1 LVPGQFNKVGD
12 MSCVKMESRIL
23 AYMDGRLKESE
34 RAEME
39 KHLAACGVCRVRA
52 NEFRSV
58 SDLLGELPMVE
69 PTPAFDVRV
78 RARVAAEP
86 VKQGRWAWMRPSPR
100 IALAASM
107 LLLAMLW
114 IGYRK
119 EAVAPLPISS
129 EEASAGLMQDI
140 SVMEDHDTLA
150 NFEPL
155 KELPPP
161 VEVTADSADD
171 NDQQM

>member
-1 LVPGQFNKVGD
+1 

-23 AYMDGRLKESE
+23 AYMDGRLKDSE
-34 RAEME
+34 QAEME
-39 KHLAACGVCRVRA
+39 KHLAACPECRVRA

-86 VKQGRWAWMRPSPR
+86 VKLRWWAWMRPSPR
-100 IALAASM
+100 IAFAASM
-107 LLLAMLW
+107 LLLATLW

-119 EAVAPLPISS
+119 EAVAPLPISP

-161 VEVTADSADD
+161 VDVTADSADD

>member
-1 LVPGQFNKVGD
+1 
-12 MSCVKMESRIL
+12 MESRIL
-23 AYMDGRLKESE
+23 GYLDGRLKDSE
-34 RAEME
+34 RTEVE
-39 KHLAACGVCRVRA
+39 KHLAACAACRLRA

-58 SDLLGELPMVE
+58 NDLLGELPMVE
-69 PTPAFDVRV
+69 PSPAFDVRV

-86 VKQGRWAWMRPSPR
+86 VKRGWWAWMRPSPR
-100 IALAASM
+100 IAFAASM

-114 IGYRK
+114 IGYRTQP
-119 EAVAPLPISS
+119 VAPLPINP
-129 EEASAGLMQDI
+129 EEADASMMQDI

-161 VEVTADSADD
+161 VDANDADD
-171 NDQQM
+171 SDHPM

>member
-1 LVPGQFNKVGD
+1 

-23 AYMDGRLKESE
+23 AYMDDRLKDSE

-39 KHLAACGVCRVRA
+39 KHLADCAACRVRA
-52 NEFRSV
+52 NEFRSL
-58 SDLLGELPMVE
+58 SDLLGELPIVE
-69 PTPAFDVRV
+69 PTTAFDVRV

-86 VKQGRWAWMRPSPR
+86 VKQSWWAWMRPSPR
-100 IALAASM
+100 IAFAASM
-107 LLLAMLW
+107 LLLATLW

-119 EAVAPLPISS
+119 EAVAPLPISP

-161 VEVTADSADD
+161 VDATADSADD

>member
-1 LVPGQFNKVGD
+1 

-23 AYMDGRLKESE
+23 AYMDGRLKDSE

-39 KHLAACGVCRVRA
+39 KHLAACGVCRLRA

-100 IALAASM
+100 ITFAASM

-119 EAVAPLPISS
+119 EAVAPLPISP

-161 VEVTADSADD
+161 VDVTADSADD

>member
-1 LVPGQFNKVGD
+1 

-23 AYMDGRLKESE
+23 AYMDGRLKDSE

-39 KHLAACGVCRVRA
+39 KHLAACAVCRVRA

-58 SDLLGELPMVE
+58 SDLLSELPMLE
-69 PTPAFDVRV
+69 PTAAFDVRV

-86 VKQGRWAWMRPSPR
+86 VRQSWWAWMQPSPR
-100 IALAASM
+100 IAFAASM

-114 IGYRK
+114 IVYRTP
-119 EAVAPLPISS
+119 VAPLPISP
-129 EEASAGLMQDI
+129 EEADTSMMQDI

-161 VEVTADSADD
+161 VDTTADPDD
-171 NDQQM
+171 SDHQM

>member
-1 LVPGQFNKVGD
+1 

-23 AYMDGRLKESE
+23 AYMDGRLKDSE
-34 RAEME
+34 QAEME
-39 KHLAACGVCRVRA
+39 KHLAACPVCRVRA

-86 VKQGRWAWMRPSPR
+86 VKLRWWAWMRPSPR
-100 IALAASM
+100 IAFAASM
-107 LLLAMLW
+107 LLLATLW
-114 IGYRK
+114 IGYRR
-119 EAVAPLPISS
+119 EAVAPLPISP

-161 VEVTADSADD
+161 VDVTADSADD

>member
-1 LVPGQFNKVGD
+1 

-23 AYMDGRLKESE
+23 AYMDGRLKDSE

-39 KHLAACGVCRVRA
+39 KHLAACPMCRVRA

-58 SDLLGELPMVE
+58 NDLLGELPMVE

-86 VKQGRWAWMRPSPR
+86 VKLGWWAWMRPSPR
-100 IALAASM
+100 IAFAASM
-107 LLLAMLW
+107 LLLATLW

-119 EAVAPLPISS
+119 EAVAPLPISP

-161 VEVTADSADD
+161 VDVTADSADD

>member
-1 LVPGQFNKVGD
+1 M
-12 MSCVKMESRIL
+12 MSCTKMESRIL
-23 AYMDGRLKESE
+23 AYADGRLKESE
-34 RAEME
+34 RADVE
-39 KHLAACGVCRVRA
+39 KHLAACHACRVRA

-58 SDLLGELPMVE
+58 NDLLGELPMIE
-69 PTPAFDVRV
+69 PSPAFDVRV

-86 VKQGRWAWMRPSPR
+86 VKQNWWAWMWPSPR
-100 IALAASM
+100 IAFAASM
-107 LLLAMLW
+107 LLGAILFV
-114 IGYRK
+114 GYRNETPAPPPITPD
-119 EAVAPLPISS
+119 EAN
-129 EEASAGLMQDI
+129 AGLMQDI

>member
-1 LVPGQFNKVGD
+1 
-12 MSCVKMESRIL
+12 MSCERMESRIL
-23 AYMDGRLKESE
+23 AYMDGRLKDSE
-34 RAEME
+34 RAEAE
-39 KHLAACGVCRVRA
+39 KHFVACAICRVRV

-69 PTPAFDVRV
+69 PSPAFDVRV

-86 VKQGRWAWMRPSPR
+86 VKQSWWAWMRPSPR
-100 IALAASM
+100 IAFAASM
-107 LLLAMLW
+107 LVLAMLW
-114 IGYRK
+114 IGYHTQP
-119 EAVAPLPISS
+119 VAPLPIPADQVES
-129 EEASAGLMQDI
+129 GIQQDFP
-140 SVMEDHDTLA
+140 VMEDYDTLA

-161 VEVTADSADD
+161 VEATADSADD

>member
-1 LVPGQFNKVGD
+1 
-12 MSCVKMESRIL
+12 MESRIL
-23 AYMDGRLKESE
+23 GYMDGRLKDSE
-34 RAEME
+34 RAEVE
-39 KHLAACGVCRVRA
+39 KHLAACAACRVRA

-58 SDLLGELPMVE
+58 NDLLGELPMVE
-69 PTPAFDVRV
+69 PSPAFDVRV

-86 VKQGRWAWMRPSPR
+86 VKRGWWAWMRPSPR
-100 IALAASM
+100 IAFAASM

-114 IGYRK
+114 IGYRTQP
-119 EAVAPLPISS
+119 VTPLPINP
-129 EEASAGLMQDI
+129 EDADASMMQDI

-161 VEVTADSADD
+161 VDANDADD
-171 NDQQM
+171 SDHPM

>member
-1 LVPGQFNKVGD
+1 
-12 MSCVKMESRIL
+12 MSCVKMENRIL
-23 AYMDGRLKESE
+23 AYMDGRLKDSE
-34 RAEME
+34 QAEME
-39 KHLAACGVCRVRA
+39 KHLAACPVCRVRA

-86 VKQGRWAWMRPSPR
+86 VKLGWWAWMRPSPR
-100 IALAASM
+100 IAFAASM
-107 LLLAMLW
+107 LLLATLW

-119 EAVAPLPISS
+119 EAVAPLPISP

-161 VEVTADSADD
+161 VDVTADSADD

>member
-1 LVPGQFNKVGD
+1 
-12 MSCVKMESRIL
+12 MSCIKMESRIL
-23 AYMDGRLKESE
+23 AYVDGRLKDSE

-39 KHLAACGVCRVRA
+39 KHLAGCAACRVRA

-58 SDLLGELPMVE
+58 SELLVELPMVE
-69 PTPAFDVRV
+69 PSLAFDVRV

-86 VKQGRWAWMRPSPR
+86 VKQSWWAWMRPSPR

-107 LLLAMLW
+107 LLAAIVW
-114 IGYRK
+114 VEYGSQP
-119 EAVAPLPISS
+119 APLPISA
-129 EEASAGLMQDI
+129 EDANAGVMQDI

-155 KELPPP
+155 KELPAP
-161 VEVTADSADD
+161 VDD
-171 NDQQM
+171 DDTDQQM